1 MANPV
6 GTLNKLVE
14 RQASIVEAQK
24 KASAAILIER
34 EKTSQAQREQ
44 QNQTEALRQTLPA
57 APDVSE

>member
-6 GTLNKLVE
+6 GTLTKLVE

-24 KASAAILIER
+24 KASAAILLER
-34 EKTSQAQREQ
+34 EKTSQAQKEQ
-44 QNQTEALRQTLPA
+44 QNQTVTQFQSVPA